1 MTTPELTD
9 EQLLLAWQELTKE
22 QQRRFDRLFDTDQ
35 AVRIRCILDELGGET
50 EAEAQAKA
58 HAKLPEKDK
67 GKAVSWIARRII
79 RPLAN
84 ALAPQDAPPAA
95 VEPISHSA
103 AEPPVPKSST
113 PPPVFEPREGIVRI
127 QTGQPDH
134 ASPQGYCEIARWTLN
149 ARGELVLRNEDGK
162 LLREHRLEGDQDPA
176 DMALKLLRAWASER
190 KSDYSGRPLSYLGG
204 DDWMA

>member
-35 AVRIRCILDELGGET
+35 AVRIRCILDELGGEP
-50 EAEAQAKA
+50 EAEVQAKA
-58 HAKLPEKDK
+58 LAALPKKDK

-84 ALAPQDAPPAA
+84 ALAPQDAPPAV

-103 AEPPVPKSST
+103 AELPVSKSST
-113 PPPVFEPREGIVRI
+113 PSPVFEPREGVVRI
-127 QTGQPDH
+127 QTGSPDH

>member
-58 HAKLPEKDK
+58 HAELPEKDK

-84 ALAPQDAPPAA
+84 VLAPQDAPPAV

-113 PPPVFEPREGIVRI
+113 PSPVFEPREGIVRI

-162 LLREHRLEGDQDPA
+162 LLREYRLEGDQDPA

-190 KSDYSGRPLSYLGG
+190 KSDYSGRRLPHP
-204 DDWMA
+204 DDAWMA

>member
-50 EAEAQAKA
+50 EAEAQTKA
-58 HAKLPEKDK
+58 LAALPKRDK
-67 GKAVSWIARRII
+67 GKAASWIARRII

-84 ALAPQDAPPAA
+84 ALAPQDAPPAV

-113 PPPVFEPREGIVRI
+113 PPPVFEPREGVVRI
-127 QTGQPDH
+127 KTGQPEH

-162 LLREHRLEGDQDPA
+162 LLREHRLESDQDPA